1 MSDQCDK
8 CGRFVDAMAPGVSG
22 FQSYTRVC
30 LSDYVFRC
38 APCTDRYGA
47 GRGIDGPNRAAPSF
61 PTAPHHPHPRMNS
74 PTGILE
80 DLDDESTRPTGSSR
94 A

>member
-61 PTAPHHPHPRMNS
+61 RNRPAPPPPENEQ
-74 PTGILE
+74 PYGDTGGFG
-80 DLDDESTRPTGSSR
+80 R
-94 A
+94 